1 MNILKTCQALC
12 KVTHKLFWN
21 STQNS
26 SNNCT
31 QSISRTSTAQ
41 SSRPLHP
48 KLNIKVNSPF
58 HFVTA
63 DICTYFCILFHAILL
78 TCRCRRRHSVMHIAE
93 LSWKKVAK
101 FTISPV
107 RRREPRVN
115 IQFFQHCRTLP
126 GRITWFSSHRDHWGN
141 LWSWTT
147 REKIEKKKR

>member
-48 KLNIKVNSPF
+48 KLNIKFNSPF

-78 TCRCRRRHSVMHIAE
+78 TCCRCRRRHSVMHIAE

-101 FTISPV
+101 FNLAPHWAY
-107 RRREPRVN
+107 N
-115 IQFFQHCRTLP
+115 
-126 GRITWFSSHRDHWGN
+126 FSS
-141 LWSWTT
+141 
-147 REKIEKKKR
+147 EKKRAQGKHSVFLALQDTSWENHLVFISQGSLG